1 MKLKFIM
8 KTMLMIALFCLP
20 LALTSCDD
28 DEDEIVNVN
37 YSIGFD
43 EVHAS
48 DLSEMGKIENVFK
61 QALGVQNSE
70 FVYTG
75 TLSECDQKV
84 INACKKAEADI
95 ALMDIKGS
103 YKVVILNYNTAK
115 YVFTCKIPQE

>member
-20 LALTSCDD
+20 FALSSCND
-28 DEDEIVNVN
+28 DEDDVVNVN

-43 EVHAS
+43 DVHTS
-48 DLSEMGKIENVFK
+48 DMSELAKIESAYVK
-61 QALGVQNSE
+61 ALGVNSGE

-75 TLSECDQKV
+75 TISECEQKV
-84 INACKKAEADI
+84 IANCKKAE
-95 ALMDIKGS
+95 MDVNGMELKGQ

-115 YVFTCKIPQE
+115 YVYSCKYPME